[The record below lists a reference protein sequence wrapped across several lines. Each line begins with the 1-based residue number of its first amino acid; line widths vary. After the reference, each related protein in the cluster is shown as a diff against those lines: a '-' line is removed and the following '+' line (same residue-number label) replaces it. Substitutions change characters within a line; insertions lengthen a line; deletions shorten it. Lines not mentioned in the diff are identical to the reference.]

1 MKTMSYSIE
10 TKYKTIEMKE
20 AGYTVKEIMEALNI
34 KNSTQVKTWWRWY
47 RNGETYRFYQQRGK
61 QYTYGKGTSRKILN
75 NDVLKEVSAVNK
87 KKIIELDPKEW
98 YFSTNGIQSS
108 IKQVKELKKISNN

>member
-1 MKTMSYSIE
+1 MKIMSYSIE

-61 QYTYGKGTSRKILN
+61 QYTYGKGVKELSEIEQ
-75 NDVLKEVSAVNK
+75 LKLDNK
-87 KKIIELDPKEW
+87 KKDIEIDILKK
-98 YFSTNGIQSS
+98 Y
-108 IKQVKELKKISNN
+108 KELERKWYPK